1 MNDFA
6 QALNPPQLPSKI
18 GSMLVA
24 RGKLDDK
31 DLPRI
36 AIAQKKY
43 GLRFGAAAL
52 KLGLVSPEDISAVIA
67 EQFAYTPPP
76 TSNSPLARELHCLFA
91 PDSARSEAVRSLRS
105 ELMLRYFNSRP
116 GAGLTLLGAENPKM
130 LALTA
135 ANLAISFAQIG
146 LKTLLI
152 DGNLRKPGMDQLFAH
167 NSHRPGLTDGLAGRG
182 SLVASSVAEVDGLWF
197 ISAGTPVPNP
207 QELLANR
214 TSQQRLFELQNSFD
228 ITLINTAPMD
238 TNRDAQLQAAQTGTA
253 LLVAQRHQ
261 SKTKAL
267 ASICARMNSLNV
279 RLLGVALYE

>member
-6 QALNPPQLPSKI
+6 QALNPPQLPAKI

-24 RGKLDDK
+24 SGKLDAK

-52 KLGLVSPEDISAVIA
+52 KLGLVSQEDVSAVIA
-67 EQFAYTPPP
+67 EQFAYTPTP
-76 TSNSPLARELHCLFA
+76 TNASPLNRDLHCLFS
-91 PDSARSEAVRSLRS
+91 PDSTRSEALRSLRS
-105 ELMLRYFNSRP
+105 ELMLRYFNARP

-130 LALTA
+130 LAVTA
-135 ANLAISFAQIG
+135 ANLAICFAQIG

-152 DGNLRKPGMDQLFAH
+152 DGNLRRPSLDQLFAY
-167 NSHRPGLTDGLAGRG
+167 NSHLPGLADGLAGRG
-182 SLVASSVAEVDGLWF
+182 SLIASPVAEVDGLWF
-197 ISAGTPVPNP
+197 IGAGTPAPNP
-207 QELLANR
+207 QELLSNR
-214 TSQQRLFELQNSFD
+214 YSQQRLAELQGGFD
-228 ITLINTAPMD
+228 ITLISTAPMD
-238 TNRDAQLQAAQTGTA
+238 TNCDAQLQAVQTGTA

-267 ASICARMNSLNV
+267 TSICARMNTLNV